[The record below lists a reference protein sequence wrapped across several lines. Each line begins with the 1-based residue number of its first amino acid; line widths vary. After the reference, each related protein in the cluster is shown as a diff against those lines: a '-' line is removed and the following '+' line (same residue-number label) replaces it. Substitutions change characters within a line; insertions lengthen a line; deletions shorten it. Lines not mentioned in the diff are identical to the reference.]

1 MPRSGRTGWRF
12 ALPPAERK
20 RPLFVAC
27 HTEATTSPPTAFD
40 RAICGWPADEVPV
53 DLAEDAILA
62 RLLELNRERAATP
75 STRAGVP
82 GCVADG
88 IAALVPRSAWLVSRH
103 PDTGSGST

>member
-12 ALPPAERK
+12 ALPTAERK
-20 RPLFVAC
+20 RPLSVAC

-62 RLLELNRERAATP
+62 RLLELNRERTASP
-75 STRAGVP
+75 HWCPDLRGWFPVTRTLGP
-82 GCVADG
+82 GLHDG
-88 IAALVPRSAWLVSRH
+88 GGPRLWL
-103 PDTGSGST
+103 TGR